1 MSYDKNG
8 LGLAEFVQV
17 GLYFPSI
24 MNTIEDLIETNP
36 NEALSIC
43 RKTIEAYNKKMLDI
57 ELEML

>member
-24 MNTIEDLIETNP
+24 MNTIEDLIETDP
-36 NEALSIC
+36 NEALKIC